1 MSTMKNPELRALIGW
16 LLLCLV
22 ALGAAGFVFSR
33 ALNAQYQAEMDGH
46 DAAVVGALVQA
57 YPEREVDIMRQLTK
71 APDTAARQLGREAL
85 SKYNYQA
92 ASRAAGPLAFWLYA
106 GLCVGVCLL
115 AVCLC
120 LSRIYRHIRR
130 ITRYLHQAAQGETPS
145 PLLEAEEGDLGY
157 LANESVKVV
166 GALYHEAARSKDDQ
180 AALSRAISDISH
192 QIKTP
197 ITSMTML
204 TDILLEQE
212 VPDDQ
217 RAVFLQRLQAQLG
230 RTKWLVDALLKLS
243 KLDSGTVAMEKKEVS
258 CQTLLEHCLLP
269 LYPMIEQRGIS
280 YAESGE
286 MNLCFWG
293 DLSWTTEAVGNIL
306 KNCIEHTPEGG
317 AVTVRASGNPLYTE
331 LLVCDTGE
339 GIDPE
344 DLPHLFERFYR
355 GKNAS
360 PDSVGIG
367 LALARSILEKQGA
380 VVDVTSKQGQ
390 GSCFSLRFYHGVV

>member
-1 MSTMKNPELRALIGW
+1 MSMLKNPELRALAGW
-16 LLLCLV
+16 LALCFL

-33 ALNAQYQAEMDGH
+33 ALNTQYQAEIEGH
-46 DAAVVGALVQA
+46 DAAVVGALVDA
-57 YPEREVDIMRQLTK
+57 YPEKEVDIVRQLTK
-71 APDTAARQLGREAL
+71 APSAAARELGRATL
-85 SKYNYQA
+85 AKYNYQA
-92 ASRAAGPLAFWLYA
+92 AGRVAGPLAFWLYA
-106 GLCVGVCLL
+106 GLCVGACLL

-120 LSRIYRHIRR
+120 LYRIYRHIRR
-130 ITRYLHQAAQGETPS
+130 ITRYLHQAAQGQAPA

-204 TDILLEQE
+204 TDILMEQE
-212 VPDDQ
+212 VPEAQ

-243 KLDSGTVAMEKKEVS
+243 KLDSGTVVMEKKEVS

-269 LYPMIEQRGIS
+269 LYPLIEQRGIS
-280 YAESGE
+280 YAVTGE
-286 MNLCFWG
+286 VNLCFQG
-293 DLSWTTEAVGNIL
+293 DLAWTTEAVGNII
-306 KNCIEHTPEGG
+306 KNCIEHTPKGG
-317 AVTVRASGNPLYTE
+317 GVTVHASGNPLYTE
-331 LLVCDTGE
+331 LCVRDTGE

-355 GKNAS
+355 GKNAA

-380 VVDVTSKQGQ
+380 VVDVTSTPGQ
-390 GSCFSLRFYHGVV
+390 GSCFSIRFYHGVV